1 MKTAAVCILACIL
14 IACSSTKGSPEADA
28 AAGGTTET
36 GMGGVVGTGGTTATG
51 AGGMVGAGGGKGG
64 GGSVGRGG
72 STLPGSG
79 GKGTGGS
86 TSPGSG
92 GTAGTT
98 GQDGGADGGASTALV
113 NPAPGSK
120 FFVGANFWRIDWEGT
135 ADFFLPNVD
144 WTTVENPWQ
153 PQFLADLAPYKVL
166 RFMDWNLANDDP
178 NPQAVWST
186 RKQKTDRQTAEPIAY
201 EWQIDLC
208 NRALKDCWFSVPI
221 QGDATYQQNLAKL
234 VLQLLDPRLRVYVE
248 YSNEVWNGGFPQA
261 AINKANANSLNLPAE
276 PNTCCETQDIKA
288 FNGYVYG
295 AVRLFEQFEAVL
307 GKASPRL
314 VKVLSGQ
321 AAWDGPCQSHMRA
334 LKNQV
339 INPHGTMP
347 TVYAIAPYFG
357 GTSLAELGKDV
368 ANTAKMTTSHVACAG
383 QLGLPV
389 IAYEGGS
396 DSYAAPNKGCTTLQ
410 HDSGMHDLYTSYY
423 DAHAAAGMT
432 GPFNQYTHVGDC
444 WGLKQKTSDSLEVS
458 PKYKGVLDWLA
469 AHP

>member
-1 MKTAAVCILACIL
+1 MKTTALGILACIL
-14 IACSSTKGSPEADA
+14 VACSSSKGSPGTVSS
-28 AAGGTTET
+28 GGTTT
-36 GMGGVVGTGGTTATG
+36 TG
-51 AGGMVGAGGGKGG
+51 AGGVVA
-64 GGSVGRGG
+64 S
-72 STLPGSG
+72 SG
-79 GKGTGGS
+79 G
-86 TSPGSG
+86 
-92 GTAGTT
+92 AT
-98 GQDGGADGGASTALV
+98 GQGGAIDAAASTALV

-120 FFVGANFWRIDWEGT
+120 FFVGANFWRVDWEGT

-144 WTTVENPWQ
+144 WATVEDPWQ

-166 RFMDWNLANDDP
+166 RFMDWNLANDAP

-186 RKQKTDRQTAEPIAY
+186 RKRKADKQTAEPIAF

-208 NRALKDCWFSVPI
+208 NRALKDCWLSVPI

-234 VLQLLDPRLRVYVE
+234 VFQLLDPRLRVYVE
-248 YSNEVWNGGFPQA
+248 YSNEVWNGSFPQA
-261 AINKANANSLNLPAE
+261 AINEANANRLSLPAE

-288 FNGYVYG
+288 FNGYVHG
-295 AVRLFEQFEAVL
+295 AVRLFEQFEAVF

-334 LKNQV
+334 LENQV
-339 INPHGTMP
+339 INPNGTMP

-357 GTSLAELGKDV
+357 GTSIAELGKAV

-383 QLGLPV
+383 RLGLPV

-396 DSYAAPNKGCTTLQ
+396 DSYSAPNKGCTTLQ

-423 DAHAAAGMT
+423 DAHAGAGMT
-432 GPFNQYTHVGDC
+432 GPFSQYTHVGDC

-458 PKYKGVLDWLA
+458 PKYRGVLDWLA